1 MQRWNGWGD
10 VGVRM
15 SLPAAA
21 DKLLSERVGEGKVPP
36 DCPPDRILERISG
49 PRLKSHPLVSFD
61 PKCRLDHAHGQSLPD
76 WIRLRGGTL
85 ERFPDGV
92 ALPTSV
98 DEVEELLAYAVDQ
111 DAAVIPFGGGTSVV
125 GHLEVPESKR
135 PVLSFSLERLNRL
148 VSFEPESRLA
158 TFEAGALGPVIEDR
172 LRGEGFTLGH
182 FPQSFEYSSLG
193 GWVATRS
200 SGQQSAHFGRIEQ
213 LYRGGEIVT
222 PRGVMTLPPF
232 PASAAGP
239 DLRHLV
245 LGSEGRLGI
254 ITKVIVEISKLPEQ
268 DDVHGFFFPS
278 WESAQDAIREL
289 AGSGLDYS
297 MVRLSNPQET
307 QTHLALADR
316 EQEVALL
323 KGYLRLRGISEESA
337 CMCLVGFTGSRS
349 QVHVARHESSSIF
362 RRHKGVAVGKAIGK
376 AWKKHR
382 FQAAYLRN
390 TLWEHGYAV
399 DTLETAVNWENVTQ
413 AVEILEGS
421 LRHAVARCDERAHVF
436 THLSAVYPTGSSV
449 YTTTV
454 FRLADSPEETLE
466 RWRILKR
473 AASDA
478 VVKAGGTISHQHG
491 VGTDHREYLA
501 AEKGKVGIDATR
513 RVFSALDP
521 DARMNPGKLLPPEDN
536 EWP

>member
-1 MQRWNGWGD
+1 MRRWNGWGD
-10 VGVRM
+10 DGVRM
-15 SLPAAA
+15 ALPAAA
-21 DKLLSERVGEGKVPP
+21 EKLLAERAGEGKAQP
-36 DCPPDRILERISG
+36 DYPLDRCLEQIPE

-76 WIRLRGGTL
+76 WIRLRSGTL
-85 ERFPDGV
+85 KRFPDGV

-98 DEVEELLAYAVDQ
+98 DEVEEILAYAVDQ
-111 DAAVIPFGGGTSVV
+111 DALVIPFGGGTSVV
-125 GHLEVPESKR
+125 GHLEIPEAER

-148 VSFEPESRLA
+148 ISFEPESRLA
-158 TFEAGALGPVIEDR
+158 TFEAGALGPAIEDK
-172 LRGEGFTLGH
+172 LRDEGFTLGH

-200 SGQQSAHFGRIEQ
+200 SGQQSAHYGRIEQ

-239 DLRHLV
+239 DLRHIV

-254 ITKVIVEISKLPEQ
+254 ITKVTVKISQLPEQ
-268 DDVHGFFFPS
+268 DDFYGYFFPS
-278 WESAQDAIREL
+278 WQAAREAAREL
-289 AGSGLDYS
+289 AGSGADFS

-323 KGYLRLRGISEESA
+323 QGYLRLRGISEESA

-349 QVHVARHESSSIF
+349 RVRVARHESSSLF
-362 RRHKGVAVGKAIGK
+362 RRHKGVAVGRAIGK
-376 AWKKHR
+376 VWKKNR
-382 FQAAYLRN
+382 FRAAYLRN

-413 AVEILEGS
+413 AVETIEGS
-421 LRHAVARCDERAHVF
+421 LRQAVARWDERAHVF
-436 THLSAVYPTGSSV
+436 SHLSAVYPTGSSV

-454 FRLADSPEETLE
+454 FRLSDSPEETFE
-466 RWRILKR
+466 RWRVLKR
-473 AASDA
+473 LASDA

-491 VGTDHREYLA
+491 VGTDHREYVA
-501 AEKGKVGIDATR
+501 AEKGKAGIDATR
-513 RVFSALDP
+513 RLFSTLDP
-521 DARMNPGKLLPPEDN
+521 DARMNPGKLLPEENN